1 MALQQRLE
9 VKMLQK
15 LILTPQL
22 QQAIKLL
29 QLPQIELSQMI
40 NNELVENP
48 FLEEESVEALPG
60 EEPVAE
66 RPEEETFEASEAE
79 EAPLDRLAGFGVD
92 EYFDSRSYDG
102 RDLGYFTP
110 DFNPTQTLDQF
121 VSEGSDLVDHLT
133 WQLRLS
139 APEGPVRRA
148 AEVVIGNID
157 ENGYLQATD
166 EEIASA
172 ASVGVDTASDAVALV
187 QGFDPPGIA
196 ARNLKECLTLQLGPL
211 GLRDTLVEKLIQ
223 NNLKDIEKRKY
234 KRLASQYQCPE
245 EDIRQAVQIIEGLQ
259 PRPGGSMSGIQP
271 IYIKPDVYIIRDE
284 KDFRIVLNDDHI
296 PTLRINSYYR
306 KILATRNTLNKE
318 EKEFLTERLKSAVWL
333 LKSLDHRN
341 KTIYRVSESILNF
354 QRDFFEQGVS
364 AMKPLNL
371 KDVARDLGM
380 HESTISRTTSN
391 KYLSCSH
398 GLFNFRYFFSSGIKG
413 DYGTVSSTSIKD
425 MIQKI
430 VDEENTKKPLSD
442 QKIADMLKD
451 LNVTVARRTVAK
463 YRDELNIQPQ
473 NLRKQHD

>member
-29 QLPQIELSQMI
+29 QLPQIELSEVI

-48 FLEEESVEALPG
+48 FLEEETVEPLP
-60 EEPVAE
+60 EEAPPPD
-66 RPEEETFEASEAE
+66 RFEEETFEASESE
-79 EAPLDRLAGFGVD
+79 DAPLDRLMGFGVD

-102 RDLGYFTP
+102 RDLGYFSP
-110 DFNPTQTLDQF
+110 DFAQTQTIDQY
-121 VSEGSDLVDHLT
+121 VSEGSDLTDHLN

-139 APEGPVRRA
+139 APEGPVRLA
-148 AEVVIGNID
+148 AEAVIGNID

-166 EEIASA
+166 VEIASA
-172 ASVGVDTASDAVALV
+172 VNVSLNAAADAVALV

-196 ARNLKECLTLQLGPL
+196 ARDLRECLVMQLGSL
-211 GLRDTLVEKLIQ
+211 GLQDTLVEKLIQ
-223 NNLKDIEKRKY
+223 HNLRDIEKRRY
-234 KRLASQYQCPE
+234 KRLAAQYQCSE
-245 EDIRQAVQIIEGLQ
+245 DDIRQAVQIIESLQ

-284 KDFRIVLNDDHI
+284 DDFRIVLNDDHI
-296 PTLRINSYYR
+296 PSLRINSYYR
-306 KILATRNTLNKE
+306 KILSTRGSLNKE
-318 EKEFLTERLKSAVWL
+318 ERDFLNERLKSAVWL

-354 QRDFFEQGVS
+354 QREFFEKGVAS
-364 AMKPLNL
+364 MKPLNL

-425 MIQKI
+425 MIEKI
-430 VDEENTKKPLSD
+430 VDEENPRKPLSD
-442 QKIADMLKD
+442 QKIADMLKE
-451 LNVTVARRTVAK
+451 LNVKVARRTVAK

-473 NLRKQHD
+473 NLRKRHD